1 MWWLDLEAMA
11 AALDGGTGRIDPA
24 ATIDPAALI
33 DTSRGPVSIGPRTRV
48 CAGARIEG
56 PASIG
61 ADGLVGNLALVRGP
75 VRAGDGV
82 RIGFASE
89 VKNALLA
96 DSVSI
101 GPQCFVADS
110 RLDEG
115 AYLGAQVRT
124 SNHRLDGRTVAVEW
138 DGERHDSGREK
149 LGCWIGAGAAL
160 WIQVI
165 VLPGRIVAPGSLF
178 GPRITIERNLPAGR
192 YRLAQQ
198 LHAEPASN

>member
-1 MWWLDLEAMA
+1 MWWLELDGMA
-11 AALDGGTGRIDPA
+11 AELAAGPGVVDPSASIDPEA
-24 ATIDPAALI
+24 VI
-33 DTSRGPVSIGPRTRV
+33 DTSRGPVSIGRRTRV

-61 ADGLVGNLALVRGP
+61 DDCLIGNLALVRGP
-75 VRAGDGV
+75 VRTGEGV
-82 RIGFASE
+82 RIGFAAE
-89 VKNALLA
+89 VKNAMLGTQ
-96 DSVSI
+96 VSI

-110 RLDEG
+110 RLDER

-124 SNHRLDGRTVAVEW
+124 SNHRLDGRPVAVDW
-138 DGERHDSGREK
+138 DGERRDSGREK

-160 WIQVI
+160 GIQVI

-178 GPRITIERNLPAGR
+178 GPRITIERNLPSGR

-198 LHAEPASN
+198 LHAETASI